1 MKLASIDRLF
11 PSLVSRIL
19 VAAVLGSGLI
29 AAAGCP
35 ASSGKPVVQQPPTGG
50 DPLLTA
56 DGKHFA
62 ASRTYQGECMPAG
75 SRGGCYS
82 ITLEPDGTYRHV
94 LLDAAVTGKYAIA
107 VDEVSLTPDGDMP
120 PQTMTLSADRSRLGD
135 FAYQPPSA
143 D

>member
-1 MKLASIDRLF
+1 MLRGVKLAFDRIL
-11 PSLVSRIL
+11 SRVL
-19 VAAVLGSGLI
+19 VAAVLGTGLI

-35 ASSGKPVVQQPPTGG
+35 SSAAKPVVQQPPTGG
-50 DPLLTA
+50 DPLFTA

-82 ITLEPDGTYRHV
+82 ITLEPDGSYRHV
-94 LLDAAVTGKYAIA
+94 LLDAAVSGTYAIA
-107 VDEVSLTPDGDMP
+107 GDDVSLTPDGDMP

-135 FAYQPPSA
+135 FAYQAPSA

>member
-35 ASSGKPVVQQPPTGG
+35 VSSGKPVVQQPPTGG

-82 ITLEPDGTYRHV
+82 VTLDPDGTYRHM
-94 LLDAAVTGKYAIA
+94 LLDAAMRGTYVIDGDQVT
-107 VDEVSLTPDGDMP
+107 LTPDGDTDV
-120 PQTMTLSADRSRLGD
+120 QTMTLSADRLRLGD
-135 FAYQPPSA
+135 FVYEAGA
-143 D
+143 E